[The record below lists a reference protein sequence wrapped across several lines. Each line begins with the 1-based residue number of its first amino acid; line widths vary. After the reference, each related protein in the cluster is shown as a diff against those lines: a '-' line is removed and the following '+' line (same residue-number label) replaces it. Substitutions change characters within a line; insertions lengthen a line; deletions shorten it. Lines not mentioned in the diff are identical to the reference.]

1 MQAAKFEMSPVWRK
15 ALRELPV
22 DKKIEAANELFVA
35 ARDLMYLRECEHN
48 SDALV
53 AWQNAIQKLLDKKND
68 DW

>member
-1 MQAAKFEMSPVWRK
+1 MSPVWRK

-22 DKKIEAANELFVA
+22 DKKIEGANELFVT
-35 ARDLMYLRECEHN
+35 ARDLIYLRELEHN
-48 SDALV
+48 SDKHV